1 MSVIMEDVHVR
12 GLSCVKIREVH
23 PEVMPSRL
31 RPGGWP
37 GGRPKGSWE
46 GVPAER
52 RKHWKIT
59 EARTSGKVR
68 EEEKLRPCMG
78 ADVWQGTRLMS
89 PGIPLPRGSGE
100 QGTGRVLVLDI
111 SGPEQ
116 GIWQGA
122 LRNTEQ
128 SAGIGHILKGT
139 EREKKNHL
147 LKEAKQMS
155 NAASKSRK
163 RGYEEWLLNQALEAA
178 LNTLVSTVMRKHGE
192 KPAGSDGRTSEAW
205 RREAALR
212 EADCWEESAENNIL
226 TKSTVQW
233 RMCELLAFCF
243 VFIFSHRLLA
253 PL

>member
-1 MSVIMEDVHVR
+1 
-12 GLSCVKIREVH
+12 
-23 PEVMPSRL
+23 MPSRL

-52 RKHWKIT
+52 REHWKIT

-139 EREKKNHL
+139 ERKKKITFWKRPSRCQMQPASQGRGDMKNGSWIRHWRQHWTPWWAQWWGNTGRNQLAVMAEPVKHEEGKL
-147 LKEAKQMS
+147 L
-155 NAASKSRK
+155 
-163 RGYEEWLLNQALEAA
+163 
-178 LNTLVSTVMRKHGE
+178 
-192 KPAGSDGRTSEAW
+192 
-205 RREAALR
+205 
-212 EADCWEESAENNIL
+212 
-226 TKSTVQW
+226 
-233 RMCELLAFCF
+233 
-243 VFIFSHRLLA
+243 
-253 PL
+253 

>member
-1 MSVIMEDVHVR
+1 MEDVHVR

-31 RPGGWP
+31 RPEGWR

-52 RKHWKIT
+52 REHWKIT

-68 EEEKLRPCMG
+68 EEEKFRPCMG

-89 PGIPLPRGSGE
+89 PGVPLPRGSGE

-139 EREKKNHL
+139 ERKKNKSPFERGQADVKCSQQV
-147 LKEAKQMS
+147 KEEGIWRM
-155 NAASKSRK
+155 
-163 RGYEEWLLNQALEAA
+163 ALESG
-178 LNTLVSTVMRKHGE
+178 TGGSTEHLGE
-192 KPAGSDGRTSEAW
+192 HSDEETWGETSWQWWQNQWSMKKGSCFKGR
-205 RREAALR
+205 
-212 EADCWEESAENNIL
+212 
-226 TKSTVQW
+226 
-233 RMCELLAFCF
+233 
-243 VFIFSHRLLA
+243 RLLGRNCRK
-253 PL
+253 